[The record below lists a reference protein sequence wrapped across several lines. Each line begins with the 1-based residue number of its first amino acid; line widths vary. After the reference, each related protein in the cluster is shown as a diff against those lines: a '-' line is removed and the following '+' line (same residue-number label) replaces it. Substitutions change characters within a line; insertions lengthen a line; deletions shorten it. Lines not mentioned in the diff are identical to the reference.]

1 MSDLLYYLLFAV
13 SSLVVIELI
22 SITVVK
28 IVNKKFQW
36 LICRHT
42 KQI

>member
-28 IVNKKFQW
+28 IVNKKFEVP
-36 LICRHT
+36 T
-42 KQI
+42 NT